1 MPKALG
7 NCATW
12 GDAGLP
18 CVSGT
23 GSRCTAAASSAPVF
37 PSKSFLVLSYL
48 SDPQFLLVASAILL
62 LGGGIKGVIGLGLPL
77 VSVPLLAYLLPV
89 PVAISVLA
97 APVMVSNSY
106 QALRGGLLG
115 PVLARIWPLLVA
127 MVVGVLLGAQLLITL
142 NEKVLYLILGAM
154 VVILGL
160 VYLFGA
166 NLTLNPRYE
175 RKAGVTIGFGAGL
188 LGGVSSFLGPPIVLY
203 LVALQLA
210 KEHFIVALASVF
222 FIASLPL
229 YGTLA
234 LSGIMGGEEFLLSL
248 YAIVPVM
255 LGVFAGQQLRRVLP
269 QERFRQAVLIMLVL
283 IGLLLIRRGLLF

>member
-1 MPKALG
+1 MP
-7 NCATW
+7 
-12 GDAGLP
+12 
-18 CVSGT
+18 
-23 GSRCTAAASSAPVF
+23 
-37 PSKSFLVLSYL
+37 YL
-48 SDPQFLLVASAILL
+48 SDPQFLLLASLILL
-62 LGGGIKGVIGLGLPL
+62 FGGGIKGVIGLGLPL
-77 VSVPLLAYLLPV
+77 VSVPLLTYLLPV

-97 APVMVSNSY
+97 APVMVANCY
-106 QALRGGLLG
+106 QAARGGLLR

-142 NEKVLYLILGAM
+142 NEKVLYLILGFM

-166 NLTLNPRYE
+166 NLTISPRYE
-175 RKAGVTIGFGAGL
+175 RRAGVTIGLGAGL

-210 KEHFIVALASVF
+210 KERFIVALAVVF

-234 LSGIMGGEEFLLSL
+234 ASGIMGGPELLLSL
-248 YAIVPVM
+248 YAIIPVM
-255 LGVFAGQQLRRVLP
+255 LGVFGGQQLRLVLP
-269 QERFRQAVLIMLVL
+269 QHRFRQAVLVMLVL
-283 IGLLLIRRGLLF
+283 IGFLLIRRGLSM